1 MLGGPFLKPSQR
13 YFTCDLFYSIVSS
26 KIKKMPEL
34 IMLCGI
40 PTSGKSTYVE
50 KLKKMKYWENAV
62 VLSTDSYI
70 EEYAKRVGQ
79 TYNEVFDDVIPDAT
93 RELEL
98 EFNMAKDEGKDIIWD
113 QTNLSVKTRRKKL
126 LKLPSYYRRNAV
138 YFEVSLEEAL
148 ERNKHREGKFIPE
161 SILKRMW
168 HQFEI
173 PTRNEDFDYVEK
185 VDGQATVQPSF

>member
-1 MLGGPFLKPSQR
+1 ME
-13 YFTCDLFYSIVSS
+13 CV
-26 KIKKMPEL
+26 
-34 IMLCGI
+34 MLCGI
-40 PTSGKSTYVE
+40 PTSGKSTYVK
-50 KLKKMKYWENAV
+50 KLKALDYWKDAV
-62 VLSTDSYI
+62 VLSTDNYI

-98 EFNMAKDEGKDIIWD
+98 QLNMAKDKGKDIIWD
-113 QTNLSVKTRRKKL
+113 QTNLSVKTRRNKL
-126 LKLPSYYRRNAV
+126 SKLPFYYKRGVV

-148 ERNKHREGKFIPE
+148 ERNKHRKGKFIPE

-185 VDGQATVQPSF
+185 A

>member
-1 MLGGPFLKPSQR
+1 
-13 YFTCDLFYSIVSS
+13 
-26 KIKKMPEL
+26 MPEL
-34 IMLCGI
+34 VMLCGI

-50 KLKKMKYWENAV
+50 KLKKLDYWKDAV
-62 VLSTDSYI
+62 VLSTDNYI
-70 EEYAKRVGQ
+70 ENYAKRVGQ

-98 EFNMAKDEGKDIIWD
+98 QLITAKDKGKNIIWD
-113 QTNLSVKTRRKKL
+113 QTNLSRKSRKNKL
-126 LKLPSYYRRNAV
+126 RKIPSFYARAVV
-138 YFEVSLEEAL
+138 YFEISLEDAL

-173 PTRNEDFDYVEK
+173 PTHNEDFDYVEK
-185 VDGQATVQPSF
+185 VEV

>member
-1 MLGGPFLKPSQR
+1 
-13 YFTCDLFYSIVSS
+13 
-26 KIKKMPEL
+26 
-34 IMLCGI
+34 MLCGI
-40 PTSGKSTYVE
+40 PTSGKSTYVK
-50 KLKKMKYWENAV
+50 KLKSMKYWENAV
-62 VLSTDSYI
+62 VLSTDDYI

-98 EFNMAKDEGKDIIWD
+98 QLNMAKDKGKNIIWD
-113 QTNLSVKTRRKKL
+113 QTNLSKKTRKNKLRKI
-126 LKLPSYYRRNAV
+126 PSFYARGVV

-185 VDGQATVQPSF
+185 VES

>member
-1 MLGGPFLKPSQR
+1 
-13 YFTCDLFYSIVSS
+13 
-26 KIKKMPEL
+26 MPEL
-34 IMLCGI
+34 VMLCGI
-40 PTSGKSTYVE
+40 PTSGKSTYVK
-50 KLKKMKYWENAV
+50 KLKNMKYWENAV
-62 VLSTDSYI
+62 VLSTDDYI

-98 EFNMAKDEGKDIIWD
+98 QLIMAKDKGKNIIWD
-113 QTNLSVKTRRKKL
+113 QTNLSKKTRKNKLRKI
-126 LKLPSYYRRNAV
+126 PSFYARGVV

-168 HQFEI
+168 HQLEI
-173 PTRNEDFDYVEK
+173 PTREEDFDYVEK
-185 VDGQATVQPSF
+185 VVSLM

>member
-1 MLGGPFLKPSQR
+1 
-13 YFTCDLFYSIVSS
+13 
-26 KIKKMPEL
+26 MPEL
-34 IMLCGI
+34 VMLCGI
-40 PTSGKSTYVE
+40 ATSGKSTYVE
-50 KLKKMKYWENAV
+50 KLKKLDYWENSV
-62 VLSTDSYI
+62 VLSTDNYI
-70 EEYAKRVGQ
+70 EKQAQRMGM
-79 TYNEVFDDVIPDAT
+79 TYNQIFDDVIDDAT

-98 EFNMAKDEGKDIIWD
+98 QFNMAKDKGKDIIWD

-126 LKLPSYYRRNAV
+126 SKLPSYYRRSAV

-173 PTRNEDFDYVEK
+173 PICNEGFDYVEK
-185 VDGQATVQPSF
+185 A

>member
-1 MLGGPFLKPSQR
+1 
-13 YFTCDLFYSIVSS
+13 
-26 KIKKMPEL
+26 MPEL
-34 IMLCGI
+34 IMLCGV

-50 KLKKMKYWENAV
+50 KLKKIKYWENAV
-62 VLSTDSYI
+62 VLSTDNYI

-79 TYNEVFDDVIPDAT
+79 TYNEVFDDVIGDAT

-98 EFNMAKDEGKDIIWD
+98 EFNMAKDKGKDIIWD
-113 QTNLSVKTRRKKL
+113 QTNLSVKSRRKKL
-126 LKLPSYYRRNAV
+126 LKLPSYYRRSVV

-148 ERNKHREGKFIPE
+148 ERNNHREGKFIPE

-185 VDGQATVQPSF
+185 VDSQETVQSSS

>member
-1 MLGGPFLKPSQR
+1 MAE
-13 YFTCDLFYSIVSS
+13 CV
-26 KIKKMPEL
+26 
-34 IMLCGI
+34 MLCGI

-50 KLKKMKYWENAV
+50 RLKKIKYWENAV
-62 VLSTDSYI
+62 VLSTDDYI

-98 EFNMAKDEGKDIIWD
+98 QFNMAKDKGRDIIWD
-113 QTNLSVKTRRKKL
+113 QTNLSVKTRKKKL
-126 LKLPSYYRRNAV
+126 SKLPSFYHRGAV

-148 ERNKHREGKFIPE
+148 ERNKRREGKFIPE
-161 SILKRMW
+161 SILKRMC

-173 PTRNEDFDYVEK
+173 PTRSENFDYVEK
-185 VDGQATVQPSF
+185 VDGQATVQPPS